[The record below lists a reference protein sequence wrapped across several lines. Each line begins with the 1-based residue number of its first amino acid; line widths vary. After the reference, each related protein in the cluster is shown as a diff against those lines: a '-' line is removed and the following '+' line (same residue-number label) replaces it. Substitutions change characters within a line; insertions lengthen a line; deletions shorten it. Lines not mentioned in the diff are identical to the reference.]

1 MRLLTLT
8 CSLVA
13 AFAVAS
19 EPDGGA
25 SARQL
30 FHAARAVAPESGQ
43 VTSPA
48 WLLVEGGKIVSL
60 GTTRPTGDVQLVEL
74 GDVTLLPGFIDAH
87 AHLLH
92 VEQPNEDS
100 IVNEAISLSE
110 SDRALRGAWLA
121 GQVFRAGFTTVRDLG
136 NSGRGGDV
144 SLRQAISAGWVS
156 GPTVIA
162 STRALAPP
170 LGQFGRLAPAHHS
183 LAAQEYAIVRT
194 PEEATA
200 AVADALAEG
209 AECIKV
215 IVDSGR
221 GRDLDQP
228 TLEAIVARA
237 HRAKVKVAA
246 HCVQAEAAERAVAAG
261 VDSIEHGYELSDA
274 TLAAMAK
281 RGIALVPTDYPASF
295 YELFAPQKPPE
306 ARAKVIAS
314 FAEFRQRS
322 KSRLKRAFEKKVP
335 IVYGSDTYVE
345 TPLGDRGREM
355 ALVFEAYAESGLS
368 PLEVLRSATSTAAK
382 HLGLPGGTLQAGA
395 PADLVA
401 VEGNPLEDV
410 KALGRARFV
419 VKQGTLQR
427 SGH

>member
-1 MRLLTLT
+1 MRLLSCCL
-8 CSLVA
+8 LAARVA
-13 AFAVAS
+13 MA
-19 EPDGGA
+19 DGGVPA
-25 SARQL
+25 ARQV

-43 VTSPA
+43 VTAPA
-48 WLLVEGGKIVSL
+48 WLVVEGDRIVSL
-60 GTTRPTGDVQLVEL
+60 GSTRPAGDARLVEL

-121 GQVFRAGFTTVRDLG
+121 GQVLRAGFTTVRDLG

-144 SLRQAISAGWVS
+144 SLKRAVAAGWVA
-156 GPTVIA
+156 GPTIIA

-170 LGQFGRLAPAHHS
+170 LGQFGRLAPAHHA

-200 AVADALAEG
+200 AVSDALAEG

-221 GRDLDQP
+221 GRDVDQP

-261 VDSIEHGYELSDA
+261 VDSIEHGYQLSDA

-295 YELFAPQKPPE
+295 YELFAPQTPAP

-314 FAEFRQRS
+314 FAEFRAQS
-322 KSRLKRAFEKKVP
+322 KSRMKRAIANKVP

-355 ALVFEAYAESGLS
+355 ALVFEAYAEAGLT
-368 PLEVLRSATSTAAK
+368 PLEVLRSATTTAAK
-382 HLGLPGGTLQAGA
+382 HLGLSSGTLQPGA

-410 KALGRARFV
+410 KALGRPRFV
-419 VKQGTLQR
+419 VKQGALLR
-427 SGH
+427 SAP

>member
-1 MRLLTLT
+1 MRMLS
-8 CSLVA
+8 CSLL
-13 AFAVAS
+13 VAS
-19 EPDGGA
+19 VASADGGG

-43 VTSPA
+43 VTAPA
-48 WLLVEGGKIVSL
+48 WLLVDGARIVSL
-60 GTTRPTGDVQLVEL
+60 GTTRPAGDAGIVEL
-74 GDVTLLPGFIDAH
+74 GEVTILPGFIDAH

-100 IVNEAISLSE
+100 IVNEAISLSDA
-110 SDRALRGAWLA
+110 DRALRGAWLA
-121 GQVFRAGFTTVRDLG
+121 GQVLRAGFTTVRDLG
-136 NSGRGGDV
+136 NSGQGGDV
-144 SLRQAISAGWVS
+144 SLRRAVSAGWVV
-156 GPTVIA
+156 GPTIIA

-170 LGQFGRLAPAHHS
+170 LGQFGRLAPAHHA

-200 AVADALAEG
+200 AVADALASG
-209 AECIKV
+209 ADCIKV

-221 GRDLDQP
+221 GRELDQP

-261 VDSIEHGYELSDA
+261 VDSIEHGYQLSDA

-295 YELFAPQKPPE
+295 YELFAPQRPAE

-314 FAEFRQRS
+314 FVEFRERS
-322 KSRLKRAFEKKVP
+322 RARLKRAAANKVP

-355 ALVFEAYAESGLS
+355 ALVFEAYAEAGLT
-368 PLEVLRSATSTAAK
+368 PLDVLRSATSTAAK

-410 KALGRARFV
+410 KALGRPRFV
-419 VKQGTLQR
+419 VKHGELQR
-427 SGH
+427 SVQ